1 MSVFSKTCAKENVV
15 FDFVK
20 GLIVASLCSL
30 ALVVLFAF
38 CIKWFDIGDR
48 YLNLITL
55 SMKAVSVVIGSIFAV
70 KGQSKGLLKGI
81 VFGLFYVIVAFLIF
95 SLLAGGFNLGL
106 GFLFDLAFA
115 SLLGGIVGIVKV
127 NRK

>member
-1 MSVFSKTCAKENVV
+1 MSVFSKTRANGSVM
-15 FDFVK
+15 FDFIK
-20 GLIVASLCSL
+20 GLIIASLCSL

-38 CIKWFDIGDR
+38 CIKWFDIGDG

-55 SMKAVSVVIGSIFAV
+55 SIKGMSVVIGGIFAV
-70 KGQSKGLLKGI
+70 KGQTKGLLKGLI
-81 VFGLFYVIVAFLIF
+81 FGLIYVIFAFLIF
-95 SLLAGGFNLGL
+95 ALLAGTFNIGL
-106 GFLFDLAFA
+106 SFLLDLAFA